1 MRQEQNHFQME
12 FRLNFQVIQD
22 MKILNLNLIFLTF
35 LILLGLGVKEE
46 QLLWM
51 FKVFLKIKNT
61 YLTDPACQSPDQKFS
76 STDLG
81 TMGLCKFLLCHKHN
95 DIFAKWKWQ
104 VNNFKDF

>member
-1 MRQEQNHFQME
+1 
-12 FRLNFQVIQD
+12 
-22 MKILNLNLIFLTF
+22 
-35 LILLGLGVKEE
+35 
-46 QLLWM
+46 M

-95 DIFAKWKWQ
+95 DICAKWKSNQ
-104 VNNFKDF
+104 F